1 MLMFRN
7 RGLDSIRKR
16 PFVCLL
22 AAAFSLG
29 AVNGSISRG
38 LVIGPSAPVPQI
50 VVASTAGP
58 WERNAGTDLRKYIS
72 LMTGMYPELVTEPSR
87 RAPAIFIGQSA
98 LRAEPSLQTALDRVI
113 KKDPTYRA
121 DAIAVRGVGD
131 RVFLAGANDESH
143 YFAMSWLL
151 QHWGCRWYMPTEF
164 GEVVPEKSELR
175 LGDIDFA
182 YAPPFE
188 IRHYSLAWLGDT
200 SGAEEFRRRNFM
212 SGTTALV

>member
-1 MLMFRN
+1 MSGESPGPVPDGVRAHQGSFVANNGDR
-7 RGLDSIRKR
+7 R
-16 PFVCLL
+16 PMTKWACVWLL
-22 AAAFSLG
+22 TAAVSLG
-29 AVNGSISRG
+29 AVNGSISRE

-50 VVASTAGP
+50 VVASKAGP
-58 WERNAGTDLRKYIS
+58 WERNAGTDLRKYIG
-72 LMTGMYPELVTEPSR
+72 LMTGMYPEVVTEPSR

-98 LRAEPSLQTALDRVI
+98 LRAEPSLQLALDRVI

-121 DAIAVRGVGD
+121 DAIAVRSAGD

-143 YFAMSWLL
+143 YFAVSWLL

-175 LGDIDFA
+175 LSEIDFA

-188 IRHYSLAWLGDT
+188 IRHYSLAWLGD
-200 SGAEEFRRRNFM
+200 
-212 SGTTALV
+212 